1 MASRNFL
8 LPNAAQC
15 DSLTDDQCRMIQ
27 DILDPDGIRAYKDWA
42 FPHQNHLIRLYMKG
56 MSFNE
61 IEKAM
66 RRRLDCSYK
75 TYNNR
80 FRCWLFPTTQA
91 EREQKIIELY
101 SRVANQYNPAP
112 TEIAPPAQSSV
123 LLPIRPSPTQQNS
136 QVAAHA
142 PFSRPS
148 HPHVSNSSQHRTSV
162 STINTFTSSSG
173 SSAFTQSD
181 DTFSNPRF
189 SVASTTSS
197 VSTGSQYAPPP
208 RPQPQPQ
215 LQLQLQPAKPPKH
228 DRISGLW
235 NDTLRVIPCQW
246 DHSHWMWHEGFPRC
260 SVCGFSQ
267 WHALMLH
274 ARSYRSSEFLTAM
287 RQLRDLIKHDFAGN
301 FPVHFLMSA
310 GVGMDYFIH
319 LVQECDIGGQ
329 NVFGQNP
336 LHVLNP
342 RDLGNKLIS
351 FLEYFNKRDPIPG
364 VLLSQRDIYCV
375 SPLQTLLQQPLERTM
390 YQQVLKTFP
399 CALISLRSLD
409 TSGRCVMEMM
419 DSASLKVKPESPTD
433 WGKIQIGITETGL
446 FLSEAKAQNG
456 SVQEYGFHEIARGSR
471 GTPLCFN
478 VLYVCRICNQTCDQ
492 INTHTISYLDQMV
505 CAWNYGRDC
514 NAADEFGMTPAHLL
528 VKNSRCNTDG
538 SPEKPSQTAELFR
551 TLLPRGC
558 PNLREALHVLDPEG
572 NSLIFNI
579 ATRGLDEI
587 LEYALALED
596 ASRRPAMVNACSKR
610 PKGKSSSKEWSVL
623 EAVLEKLAELEE
635 RLKYAHLTMSD
646 GMVRRL
652 CEESNRLK
660 RCKHI
665 LIAAGAKLDPSITT
679 RYKICD

>member
-1 MASRNFL
+1 MASQNYL
-8 LPNAAQC
+8 LPTLAQC
-15 DSLTDDQCRMIQ
+15 QSLTDDQCRRIQ
-27 DILDPDGIRAYKDWA
+27 DILDPQGIRANKDWE
-42 FPHQNHLIRLYMKG
+42 PQHQYELIRLYMTMK
-56 MSFNE
+56 SFNQ
-61 IEKAM
+61 IENAM
-66 RRRLDCSYK
+66 RKKMACSYK

-80 FRCWLFPTTQA
+80 FRGWLFPTTQA
-91 EREQKIIELY
+91 EREQRIIELY
-101 SRVANQYNPAP
+101 ASVSNQQNPAP
-112 TEIAPPAQSSV
+112 VEIPPTQNRI
-123 LLPIRPSPTQQNS
+123 LLPIRPSPPQQIS
-136 QVAAHA
+136 QVPARL
-142 PFSRPS
+142 FS
-148 HPHVSNSSQHRTSV
+148 HPQQRLVSESSQHRISI
-162 STINTFTSSSG
+162 STASTFTSSSG
-173 SSAFTQSD
+173 SSAYTHFD
-181 DTFSNPRF
+181 DNFSNPRF
-189 SVASTTSS
+189 SVATTNSS
-197 VSTGSQYAPPP
+197 VSSGSQYAAPPRP

-215 LQLQLQPAKPPKH
+215 ARPPQPPKH
-228 DRISGLW
+228 DPVLGLW
-235 NDTLRVIPCQW
+235 NDILRVIACGRN
-246 DHSHWMWHEGFPRC
+246 HSRLMWYNAFPRC

-274 ARSYRSSEFLTAM
+274 ARSYSSSEFLTAM
-287 RQLRDLIKHDFAGN
+287 LQLRDLIKHDFAGN

-319 LVQECDIGGQ
+319 LVQQCDTSGQ

-342 RDLGNKLIS
+342 RDLGDQLIS
-351 FLEYFNKRDPIPG
+351 FLEYFNKRDPLPG

-375 SPLQTLLQQPLERTM
+375 SPLQTLLQQPLERSM

-419 DSASLKVKPESPTD
+419 DNASLRIKPESPTD

-446 FLSEAKAQNG
+446 FLSEAKAQSG
-456 SVQEYGFHEIARGSR
+456 SVQDYGFHDIARGAR
-471 GTPLCFN
+471 GTPLFN

-492 INTHTISYLDQMV
+492 TNTHTTSYLDQMI

-528 VKNSRCNTDG
+528 VTNPRCNNDG
-538 SPEKPSQTAELFR
+538 SSERPSQTAELFR
-551 TLLPRGC
+551 TLLPRNW

-579 ATRGLDEI
+579 ATRGFDEI

-596 ASRRPAMVNACSKR
+596 PPRRPAMVNACSKR

-623 EAVLEKLAELEE
+623 EAVVDKLADLDE

-646 GMVRRL
+646 RMVGRL

-665 LIAAGAKLDPSITT
+665 LMAAGAKIDPVITT